1 MKGGE
6 PETEDVGAG
15 SHKMSFYTLDRL
27 LAINSIDPRR
37 TIKHSAFKC
46 NIVIVDSLDNLVGE
60 YLLKCG
66 DSLGIL
72 ITRNLKY
79 RKDNQI
85 AYCKVINVNP
95 DGVVGM
101 FRILISIEERH
112 INIFEVVILQ
122 DFFNAIRPIFV
133 FL

>member
-15 SHKMSFYTLDRL
+15 SRKMSFYTLDRL

-66 DSLGIL
+66 DS
-72 ITRNLKY
+72 RHPY
-79 RKDNQI
+79 YPQPQI
-85 AYCKVINVNP
+85 QEGQSNC
-95 DGVVGM
+95 
-101 FRILISIEERH
+101 L
-112 INIFEVVILQ
+112 LQ
-122 DFFNAIRPIFV
+122 GN
-133 FL
+133 